1 MRDSQLCNP
10 IEMINTTNFTTRMKT
25 TWAVGDEIVMDVSGK
40 VPTFPVCCIH
50 IGKKEVGVL
59 MCNSYAEVFFN
70 TYLDLTGLFSKD

>member
-1 MRDSQLCNP
+1 
-10 IEMINTTNFTTRMKT
+10 MINTTNFTTRMKT

-50 IGKKEVGVL
+50 KGKKEVGVL

-70 TYLDLTGLFSKD
+70 TYTTVQLYLDLTGLFSKD